1 MRRLYRSRDD
11 AILGGVCGGIG
22 QYLGVD
28 PTLVRVV
35 FAVLALASGVGVLLY
50 LLLWFIVPREGMEA
64 SPPRE
69 AVRTGAEELAERARE
84 VGEEIRGAVR
94 GRDRGFALAIAVIL
108 VFLGVALLLRN
119 FGLWWAW
126 WLRFEVLW
134 PLILIAVGVAL
145 LWRHI
150 REG

>member
-22 QYLGVD
+22 HYLGVD

-50 LLLWFIVPREGMEA
+50 LLLWFVVPREGA
-64 SPPRE
+64 APGRE
-69 AVRTGAEELAERARE
+69 AVRSGAEELAERARE
-84 VGEEIRGAVR
+84 VGEEVRTAVQ
-94 GRDRGFALAIAVIL
+94 GKDTGFALAVAVIL

-119 FGLWWAW
+119 LGLWWAW
-126 WLRFEVLW
+126 WLRFEILW
-134 PLILIAVGVAL
+134 PLILVAVGVAL
-145 LWRHI
+145 LWRSI